1 MPEPVTSI
9 AIGSATFALLLSL
22 VQSASLYFNPPHT
35 IQYDYDYDLERIDL
49 DHKIDVD
56 IPDPGLD
63 LSFSLY
69 GRTSRRHSLTPTMDF
84 DLNLDQDRADHM
96 SDVSSIHPLSSPRT
110 DTFFQSF
117 SPSDNGYNHSNSN
130 SNNRTP
136 SIHSMRSG
144 HSLGSGYSVPTQAT
158 SSSVMSSPHFTHVRS
173 RRVDNSAGF
182 HMLLTIMGES
192 RHASIQ

>member
-9 AIGSATFALLLSL
+9 AIGSATFALILSL

-84 DLNLDQDRADHM
+84 ELNLDLDRADHM
-96 SDVSSIHPLSSPRT
+96 SDQQQQPDTFDALYEVWPLSEIGVFGTYTGNIVIGHVQSTLYPR
-110 DTFFQSF
+110 
-117 SPSDNGYNHSNSN
+117 PL
-130 SNNRTP
+130 P
-136 SIHSMRSG
+136 
-144 HSLGSGYSVPTQAT
+144 
-158 SSSVMSSPHFTHVRS
+158 
-173 RRVDNSAGF
+173 AG
-182 HMLLTIMGES
+182 
-192 RHASIQ
+192 R

>member
-1 MPEPVTSI
+1 MPEPVSSI
-9 AIGSATFALLLSL
+9 AIGGATFALILSL

-56 IPDPGLD
+56 IPEPGLD
-63 LSFSLY
+63 LSFSQY
-69 GRTSRRHSLTPTMDF
+69 GRTSRRHSLTPTA
-84 DLNLDQDRADHM
+84 DLDLDLDRAEHL

-110 DTFFQSF
+110 DMFFQPF
-117 SPSDNGYNHSNSN
+117 SPSDRGYHLNN
-130 SNNRTP
+130 NNRTP

-173 RRVDNSAGF
+173 RRVDVSAGF
-182 HMLLTIMGES
+182 NMLLTIMGES
-192 RHASIQ
+192 RHGSIQ